1 MPLGMLEKTS
11 AKPANTLGTNC
22 AGPGTTSV
30 RLERSS
36 AGSFTMPEGNS
47 TTSCTRHSTNHMS
60 DISRRTLITTAA
72 TVAFVPVSAL
82 TAQTKAIETALSAT
96 QMKTLEAF
104 IDRLIPKDELG
115 PSGVEAG
122 AQIYIDRVLAGPN
135 AAEKQNF
142 IDGLAAMD
150 DFAKRTQGAAMAELS
165 ADKRDAVLTAMDN
178 GQAEGWAGARAWFN
192 RARRLS
198 IEGMFGDPY
207 YGGNKNFAGW
217 DLIRYPGP
225 RPAVSP
231 DEQKM
236 GTPAKPY
243 RVSAYGVKYGH

>member
-1 MPLGMLEKTS
+1 MTDEIT
-11 AKPANTLGTNC
+11 
-22 AGPGTTSV
+22 
-30 RLERSS
+30 
-36 AGSFTMPEGNS
+36 
-47 TTSCTRHSTNHMS
+47 
-60 DISRRTLITTAA
+60 RRTLIATAA
-72 TVAFVPVSAL
+72 TAAFVPLSAL
-82 TAQTKAIETALSAT
+82 TAQTPTALSAA
-96 QMKTLEAF
+96 QLKTLEAF

-135 AAEKQNF
+135 AAEKQTF
-142 IDGLAAMD
+142 VEGLAAMD
-150 DFAKRTQGAAMAELS
+150 DFAKRTQGGLMADLS
-165 ADKRDAVLTAMDN
+165 PEKRDAVLTAMDN
-178 GQAEGWAGARAWFN
+178 GQAEGWPAARGWFN

-236 GTPAKPY
+236 STPAKPY
-243 RVSAYGVKYGH
+243 RRSAYGPQYGR